1 MNHLV
6 PCSGCRRH
14 VRASEDACP
23 FCAST
28 LPRQLAK
35 PTLPTSRLARAQ
47 LFAFGVTLASAC
59 GGNEPPPP
67 EPDPQETIM
76 QPYGAPPQPDPEPH
90 PEPAPDDPTSMNQMY
105 GAPPRAQ
112 DEDEDEEAR
121 PEERVQAP
129 AAAYGA
135 PPMEN
140 GPSVAPQPPP
150 RQP

>member
-14 VRASEDACP
+14 VRSGEDACP

-67 EPDPQETIM
+67 EPDPQETIA
-76 QPYGAPPQPDPEPH
+76 QPYGAPPRPDPEPQPQPDPQPQPV
-90 PEPAPDDPTSMNQMY
+90 PEVDDPSSMNQMY
-105 GAPPRAQ
+105 GAPPPAQ
-112 DEDEDEEAR
+112 DEEE
-121 PEERVQAP
+121 EEEGREEGNPMRRLAP
-129 AAAYGA
+129 AYGA
-135 PPMEN
+135 PP
-140 GPSVAPQPPP
+140 GRAP
-150 RQP
+150 